1 VLLDEVL
8 APGRP
13 GPDAE
18 RLRTERLKA
27 EQTKAERLDHH
38 RLVPPPPL
46 ETRRLLTRR
55 LVAHLLETELVNA
68 KGPPMARPWS
78 GPSAPL
84 AEEHSDDDLY
94 SAKW

>member
-18 RLRTERLKA
+18 RLRTERLMA
-27 EQTKAERLDHH
+27 EQPKAERLDHD

-46 ETRRLLTRR
+46 GMRRLLTCR
-55 LVAHLLETELVNA
+55 LVAHSLEAELVNA
-68 KGPPMARPWS
+68 KGPPKTRPWS

-84 AEEHSDDDLY
+84 ADESSDDDLY